1 MKYLEQ
7 LKINLF
13 ISTLKKCEKGSIKIT
28 GPDNKVLEINKT
40 SEVIAD
46 IKINNWS
53 IVSNMIKNGDVGFAT
68 DYRDG
73 NWTSSNLKNLFT
85 FVIINDKTLS
95 KLLFGK
101 LITRFFSNI
110 KYIYN
115 KNTIKGSKKNIE
127 AHYDLGNSFYK
138 IWLDKSLTYSSALFL
153 NNNNSLYDAQI
164 NKYNRIRDILKTSND
179 NNNLLEIGTGWGGFL
194 TQSKN
199 DFASLDSITI
209 SKEQYTYSCNL
220 HKNNTNINVIYD
232 DYRNITKKYNSIV
245 SIEMFEAVGQEYWN
259 TYFQKIYNLLS
270 MNGKAV
276 IQTITIDDKI
286 FNTYKNSTDAIRT
299 FIFPGGMLPSPSIF
313 MKYAENNSF
322 KVLDTFSFGES
333 YSKTLDLWNN
343 SFKKN
348 IDEIQKLNFDE
359 KFIKIWEYYL
369 TSCSSSFINERTNVY
384 QFTLQKN

>member
-13 ISTLKKCEKGSIKIT
+13 ISTLKKCEKGSVKIID
-28 GPDNKVLEINKT
+28 PDNNVFEINKT

-46 IKINNWS
+46 IKINDWS
-53 IVSNMIKNGDVGFAT
+53 IVSNMIKNGDVGFAS

-73 NWTSSNLKNLFT
+73 KWTSSNLKNLFT
-85 FVIINDKTLS
+85 FAIINDKTLS

-153 NNNNSLYDAQI
+153 KDNNTLYDAQI
-164 NKYNRIRDILKTSND
+164 NKYNRIRDILKTSNT
-179 NNNLLEIGTGWGGFL
+179 NNLLEIGTGWGGFL
-194 TQSKN
+194 MQSRD
-199 DFASLDSITI
+199 DFSQLDSITI
-209 SKEQYTYSCNL
+209 SKRQYKYASDL
-220 HKNNTNINVIYD
+220 HKNNSNINVIYD
-232 DYRNITKKYNSIV
+232 DYRNIVKKYNSIV

-270 MNGKAV
+270 KNGKAV
-276 IQTITIDDKI
+276 IQTITIDDKL
-286 FNTYKNSTDAIRT
+286 FDTYKNSTDAIRT

-313 MKYAENNSF
+313 MKYAKKNSF
-322 KVLDTFSFGES
+322 NVLDSFSFGES
-333 YSKTLDLWNN
+333 YSKTLDLWND
-343 SFKKN
+343 SFRKN
-348 IDEIQKLNFDE
+348 IKEVEKLNFDK

>member
-13 ISTLKKCEKGSIKIT
+13 ISTLKKCEKGSIQIT
-28 GPDNKVLEINKT
+28 DPDNKILEINKT

-46 IKINNWS
+46 IKINDWS
-53 IVSNMIKNGDVGFAT
+53 IINNMIKNGDVGFAS

-73 NWTSSNLKNLFT
+73 KWTSTNLKNLFT

-101 LITRFFSNI
+101 FITRFFENI
-110 KYIYN
+110 KYIFN

-127 AHYDLGNSFYK
+127 AHYDLGNNFYK

-153 NNNNSLYDAQI
+153 DNNNSLYDAQI
-164 NKYNRIRDILKTSND
+164 NKYNRIKDILKTTST
-179 NNNLLEIGTGWGGFL
+179 NNLLEIGTGWGGFL
-194 TQSKN
+194 MQSKN
-199 DFASLDSITI
+199 DFHQLDSITI
-209 SKEQYTYSCNL
+209 SKEQFKYSTDL
-220 HKNNTNINVIYD
+220 HKNNSNVNVIYD
-232 DYRNITKKYNSIV
+232 DYRNITKRYNSIV
-245 SIEMFEAVGQEYWN
+245 SIEMFEAVGQEYWS

-270 MNGKAV
+270 KNGKAV
-276 IQTITIDDKI
+276 IQTITIDDKL

-299 FIFPGGMLPSPSIF
+299 FIFPGGMLPSPNIF
-313 MKYAENNSF
+313 MKYAKKNSF
-322 KVLDTFSFGES
+322 KILDSFSFGDS
-333 YSKTLDLWNN
+333 YSRTLDLWND
-343 SFKKN
+343 SFKRN
-348 IDEIQKLNFDE
+348 IKEVEKLNFDE